1 MVDNFNKIRDM
12 LVFEEP
18 GDCYYLQLLYRQSDD
33 PMKNGVQDPNY
44 HGNMCNRSLKDY
56 FVRSLDE
63 FDQLKNEIVTICN
76 ACNVRAYIRL
86 NKRNFKKIT
95 LNILRHVT
103 EQVCADAK
111 KFSSPNRLVSS
122 AAGKANCAGTGKTW
136 IVDIDSEYLN
146 YKDQILE
153 FVCGC
158 NPYDSEL
165 KAAADRL
172 GAPNEKADLYKVLL
186 NTEMGKIPQIQTKSG
201 VHLITRKFDTQ
212 RFTEDWN
219 MFAAE
224 KQIIQPLPR
233 SVIDGDDWVH
243 FSLYGVY
250 LSKTQDFLKICK
262 KHAKSVSTDKP
273 CKNKTIVHTTID
285 GWKAFH
291 DDWTEYCK
299 DTGFW
304 LKCPDIHKDN
314 PTVLFVP

>member
-1 MVDNFNKIRDM
+1 MVDNFKQIRDM

-18 GDCYYLQLLYRQSDD
+18 GDCYYLQLLYRQGDD
-33 PMKNGVQDPNY
+33 PMAGGVPNPNY

-63 FDQLKNEIVTICN
+63 FNQIKDEIVTLCK

-86 NKRNFKKIT
+86 NKRNFKKIST
-95 LNILRHVT
+95 NILKHVT
-103 EQVCADAK
+103 EQICAESK
-111 KFSSPNRLVSS
+111 NFSSPNRLVSS

-136 IVDIDSEYLN
+136 IVDIDSEYLD

-158 NPYDSEL
+158 NPYDAEL

-172 GAPNEKADLYKVLL
+172 GAPNEKDDLYKVLL
-186 NTEMGKIPQIQTKSG
+186 DTEMEKIPQIPTKSG
-201 VHLITRKFDTQ
+201 IHLVTRKFDTK

-219 MFAAE
+219 MYAAE
-224 KQIIQPLPR
+224 NQIIQPLPKC
-233 SVIDGDDWVH
+233 VFEPDIIH

-250 LSKTQDFLKICK
+250 LSKTKDFVKICK
-262 KHAKSVSTDKP
+262 KHSRDVETDTP
-273 CKNKTIVHTTID
+273 CKNKTIVHAKID
-285 GWKAFH
+285 NFDSFNA
-291 DDWTEYCK
+291 DWTNYCM